1 MSLIQ
6 SYHPS
11 FHSPRPTV
19 AVVSAE
25 VLRLWPLSDGD
36 GRFARLTVNG
46 PTDPIPWMVTTQR
59 RDIPP
64 RHSKSR
70 EALACYRSLTPN
82 CHAAKHMAM
91 ELLKGLTLVDL
102 DD

>member
-1 MSLIQ
+1 MCLIQ

-11 FHSPRPTV
+11 SHSPRPTV

-25 VLRLWPLSDGD
+25 VLRLWPLSDHD
-36 GRFARLTVNG
+36 GRFARLTVNS
-46 PTDPIPWMVTTQR
+46 PTDPIPWQVTTQQ
-59 RDIPP
+59 RDLAP

-70 EALACYRSLTPN
+70 EAVACYRSLTPN
-82 CHAAKHMAM
+82 RHAAKRMAM
-91 ELLKGLTLVDL
+91 ELLKGLTIVGT